1 MSKHTKGSW
10 EVLDFGDGPQ
20 VDADT
25 GPVAVLVGFRKT
37 RLANGRLIAAAPELL
52 EAIKAMLR
60 TAPAFLPDGA
70 DKWAIDDYA
79 TAIKAAS
86 EAIAKAE
93 GKE

>member
-37 RLANGRLIAAAPELL
+37 RLANARL
-52 EAIKAMLR
+52 MSR
-60 TAPAFLPDGA
+60 FL
-70 DKWAIDDYA
+70 
-79 TAIKAAS
+79 
-86 EAIAKAE
+86 
-93 GKE
+93 

>member
-37 RLANGRLIAAAPELL
+37 RLANARLIAAAPELL
-52 EAIKAMLR
+52 NLAKQIVPMIRSGQYAILCD
-60 TAPAFLPDGA
+60 F
-70 DKWAIDDYA
+70 
-79 TAIKAAS
+79 
-86 EAIAKAE
+86 AE
-93 GKE
+93 IVIEQAESGTKK